1 MFPPTFR
8 QHHDAIIKELKLMQ
22 LKMELKYSKFS

>member
-1 MFPPTFR
+1 MFASTFR